1 MENDIHRY
9 DDIIDRQ
16 RPISSKR
23 TPMSPEKRAAQF
35 APFAALT
42 GYEDAILETGRLT
55 QGKVELTEDAK
66 SLLDDKLILLM
77 EKENSDP
84 MIQVE
89 YFVKDEKKQG
99 GRYVKRECQLRN
111 IDRNMRVLNLCSG
124 EQISLDDI
132 VELDEV

>member
-16 RPISSKR
+16 RPISLKR

-66 SLLDDKLILLM
+66 RLLDEKLILLM
-77 EKENSDP
+77 EKENSYP
-84 MIQVE
+84 MIQIE

-111 IDRNMRVLNLCSG
+111 VDRKMRVLNLCSG
-124 EQISLDDI
+124 EQIFLDDI